1 MADPNH
7 VAADSA
13 FDAGYEEGYADG
25 LADGLRAGIAAE
37 KARAA
42 RAEAERDALAD
53 WVLGADHHPGCSGT
67 FPGHRC
73 KCHRDDLEA
82 ILDAYVDRATGK
94 ADADG

>member
-13 FDAGYEEGYADG
+13 FGAGYEEGYADG

-42 RAEAERDALAD
+42 RAEAELRATEAAEALGMVGIGDREAAERLRSARGALARTAEKAR
-53 WVLGADHHPGCSGT
+53 ADRIT
-67 FPGHRC
+67 E
-73 KCHRDDLEA
+73 EA
-82 ILDAYVDRATGK
+82 TRG
-94 ADADG
+94 